1 VSTTFTLDQASV
13 NRVLGNLQR
22 VNKGVARKHLLIGL
36 NAAGGPAKTVAQA
49 RAARETG
56 LLQKSMIVKVPRDKN
71 TRIPTGV
78 LIGASRK
85 VQRHVHTRVTR
96 TRVFAKRVSSAEEL
110 AAERYLTAAQ
120 LKAKL
125 KGTVVKGTKSR
136 GVSEARA
143 AKLILQGKNVRL
155 RKPSRYAHLAE
166 RKAPAINAAFRTL
179 QTVGVAKLHQKIEQG
194 IAAEPMR
201 S

>member
-1 VSTTFTLDQASV
+1 VSTTFTLDKRSLDA
-13 NRVLGNLQR
+13 VLENLSR
-22 VNKGVARKHLLIGL
+22 VNKGVGKKHLLIGL
-36 NAAGGPAKTVAQA
+36 NAAGGPAKAVAQA
-49 RAARETG
+49 EAARESG
-56 LLQKSMIVKVPRDKN
+56 LLQKSMVVKVTKDKQ
-71 TRIPTGV
+71 TKMYDGV

-85 VQRHVHTRVTR
+85 VKRHVHTRVTR
-96 TRVFAKRVSSAEEL
+96 TRVFAKRVTTAEEL

-125 KGTVVKGTKSR
+125 KGTIVKGTKSR

-166 RKAPAINAAFRTL
+166 RHKPAIHKASRTL
-179 QTVGVAKLHQKIEQG
+179 ETVGVPKLVAKVAQG
-194 IAAEPMR
+194 IASEPMR
-201 S
+201 K